1 MADHSVEKKAE
12 KKIPTRPLPK
22 LSEMD
27 TAPFW
32 RATKEG
38 EFRYQQCANCNTIV
52 WHPRAHCTGCVDG
65 DLQWQVSKG
74 EGTIYTFSVVRQS
87 YHPFFRTQ
95 VPYAVAYVDLDEG
108 PRFLTN
114 VVGIDDPLTQVAIG
128 QRVKID
134 WEAHEELSIPL
145 VKPL

>member
-1 MADHSVEKKAE
+1 MAEQSKEQKKT
-12 KKIPTRPLPK
+12 PTRPLPK
-22 LSEMD
+22 LTEMD

-32 RATKEG
+32 LATKG
-38 EFRYQQCANCNTIV
+38 KEFRYQQCNNCDTVV

-65 DLQWQVSKG
+65 DLQWKTSAG
-74 EGTIYTFSVVRQS
+74 HGTVYSFSVVRQS

-114 VVGIDDPLTQVAIG
+114 VVGVDDPLTQVEIG
-128 QRVKID
+128 QRVELE
-134 WEAHEELSIPL
+134 WEEHEELSIPL
-145 VKPL
+145 VKPI